1 MKNKS
6 RKMLAL
12 LLVLTLPLTVSAN
25 SAEPPGMIII
35 VEDAPEDMT
44 ITLELPTPPEYEP
57 RVSRSVKLWETYYR
71 LFYHIT
77 HEEFESAALRIESS
91 EGNFTCP
98 LPEGMRNGYNNL
110 LTLNFRTQS
119 LTLGQRWWRQPLL
132 TVLRVTLTLLT
143 EGLVFWFIFDFREKR
158 SWIVFFAVNLVTQLW
173 LNLQVN
179 GYAFSGGYWVILLFF
194 IEAAI
199 FIAESIAFPL
209 LLKEKRG
216 IIRVL
221 YALCANIV
229 SLIAGILL
237 IGHLPI

>member
-1 MKNKS
+1 MK
-6 RKMLAL
+6 RACLLTLAL
-12 LLVLTLPLTVSAN
+12 LLVLALPLTVSAN

-35 VEDAPEDMT
+35 VENAPEDMT
-44 ITLELPTPPEYEP
+44 ITLQLPTAPEYPP

-77 HEEFESAALRIESS
+77 HEEFASAALRVESS
-91 EGNFTCP
+91 QGSFTCP
-98 LPEGMRNGYNNL
+98 LPAGMRNGYNNL
-110 LTLNFRTQS
+110 LTLNYRTQT

-132 TVLRVTLTLLT
+132 TFLRITLTMLT
-143 EGLVFWFIFDFREKR
+143 EGLVFWFIFGFREKR
-158 SWIVFFAVNLVTQLW
+158 SWIVFFTVNLVTQLW
-173 LNLQVN
+173 LNIQVN
-179 GYAFSGGYWVILLFF
+179 GYAFTGGYWVIMLFF

-199 FIAESIAFPL
+199 FLAESIAFPL

-216 IIRVL
+216 FIRVL

>member
-1 MKNKS
+1 MK
-6 RKMLAL
+6 RACMLLFAL
-12 LLVLTLPLTVSAN
+12 FLVLSIPLTASAN

-35 VEDAPEDMT
+35 AENAPEDMT
-44 ITLELPTPPEYEP
+44 VTLEFPTPSEYEP

-71 LFYHIT
+71 IFYSIT
-77 HEEFESAALRIESS
+77 REEFASASLRIESS
-91 EGNFTCP
+91 EGSFTCP
-98 LPEGMRNGYNNL
+98 LPEGMRHGYNNL
-110 LTLNFRTQS
+110 LTLNYRTRT

-132 TVLRVTLTLLT
+132 TFLRVTLTLLS

-173 LNLQVN
+173 LNIQVN
-179 GYAFSGGYWVILLFF
+179 GYAFSGGYWVILLFLM
-194 IEAAI
+194 EAAI

-209 LLKEKRG
+209 LLTEKRG